1 MRVQLFGV
9 RGSRPAT
16 GAQFV
21 RFGGNT
27 SCVALSHDGERPT
40 LILDAGT
47 GLSSFSTEPGAAA
60 FEGSILLSHLHWDHV
75 YGLPFFAAGDR
86 PDSRVQLYMPAQGN
100 AEDVLAEV
108 MRPPHFP
115 IRPSGL
121 RGQWSF
127 RGLDEG
133 RTDIE
138 GFDVLA
144 VEIPH
149 KGGRTFGYRITSGA
163 RTIAYL
169 PDHGP
174 VEWGEG
180 ADGNGVIHEAALTLV
195 ADADLVLHDAQHTA
209 AEFPAVRHFGHSTID
224 YAIALARQAGV
235 RRLVLFHHDP
245 SRTDDQL
252 DELQCQVAPSA
263 SGDKAVDA
271 VTTGAVTMAI
281 DVAREGA
288 VYDLS

>member
-1 MRVQLFGV
+1 MRVQLLGV
-9 RGSRPAT
+9 RGSRPAP
-16 GAQFV
+16 GAEFV

-47 GLSSFSTEPGAAA
+47 GLSQFRSAPGGVA
-60 FEGSILLSHLHWDHV
+60 FTGSILLSHLHWDHV
-75 YGLPFFAAGDR
+75 YGLPFFGAGDR
-86 PDSRVQLYMPAQGN
+86 PDSRVRLFMPAQGN
-100 AEDVLAEV
+100 AEDVLSEV

-121 RGQWSF
+121 RGHWSF
-127 RGLDEG
+127 HGLDEG
-133 RTDIE
+133 LTDIE

-180 ADGNGVIHEAALTLV
+180 TDGNGAIHEAALTLV
-195 ADADLVLHDAQHTA
+195 RDADLVLHDAQHTA

-224 YAIALARQAGV
+224 YAIALGRQAGV
-235 RRLVLFHHDP
+235 HRLVLFHHDP

-252 DELQCQVAPSA
+252 DELQRRVAVGG
-263 SGDKAVDA
+263 SGDGVGNP
-271 VTTGAVTMAI
+271 VTKGAMALAI

-288 VYDLS
+288 VYCLS